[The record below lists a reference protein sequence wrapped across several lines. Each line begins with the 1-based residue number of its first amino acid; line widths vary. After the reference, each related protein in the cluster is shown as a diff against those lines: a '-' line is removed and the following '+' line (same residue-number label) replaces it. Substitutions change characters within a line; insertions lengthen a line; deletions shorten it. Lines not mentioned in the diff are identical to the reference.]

1 MWRYLDDAPVFA
13 TPLPGGTGDAHVEFT
28 RDGSEIVTGG
38 GVDNQVLRFRARD
51 GKPLGRVLDP
61 GAVTSSSFAISPDG
75 STVAI
80 PDVDGTVKIW
90 DRRTGTV
97 LSVLPTGQTGPVGVA
112 WSPAGSVLATVSGSN
127 PAVVLWDVSD
137 PRRPTEQHR
146 LGNGDVVAFPW
157 RNPTFSPDGRV
168 VAVNDYPALGWVTF
182 VDVAR
187 GRVLRQVQ
195 TGGQVGIPLVYS
207 PDGET
212 IATARYSEGSLLLLD
227 AATGRTRVERNIA
240 DWPSGWRF
248 VHGGR
253 HIAIGSR
260 PGSSSSLG
268 PTVLELWDAT
278 TLEPIGTRMT
288 IARGG
293 WLSAAN
299 PDGTKVVIETPEGAI
314 LLDLDPEHWET
325 LACRIAG
332 RNLTRAEW
340 NQYLPGRDYHRT
352 CPT

>member
-1 MWRYLDDAPVFA
+1 M
-13 TPLPGGTGDAHVEFT
+13 
-28 RDGSEIVTGG
+28 
-38 GVDNQVLRFRARD
+38 LRFRARD
-51 GKPLGRVLDP
+51 GKALGRVLDR
-61 GAVTSSSFAISPDG
+61 GAATSSSFAISPDG

-97 LSVLPTGQTGPVGVA
+97 LSVLPTGQAGPVGVA
-112 WSPAGSVLATVSGSN
+112 WSPAGPVLATVSGAD
-127 PAVVLWDVSD
+127 PALVLWDVSD
-137 PRRPTEQHR
+137 PRRPTEQYR
-146 LGNGDVVAFPW
+146 LGNGDVVAFPF

-168 VAVNDYPALGWVTF
+168 VAVNDYPALGWVAF

-195 TGGQVGIPLVYS
+195 KGGQIGIPLVYS

-212 IATARYSEGSLLLLD
+212 IATARYTEGSLLLLD

-253 HIAIGSR
+253 HVAIAST
-260 PGSSSSLG
+260 PGTSGSLG

-299 PDGTKVVIETPEGAI
+299 PDGTKVVVETPEGAS

-332 RNLTRAEW
+332 RDLTRTEW
-340 NQYLPGRDYHRT
+340 NQYLPGRDYRRT